1 MKRLLA
7 LLISCSC
14 IQAKSIVTDDLVDKF
29 AIIESNY
36 NYEAVGDK
44 GKAFGA
50 WQMHKFAVI
59 EGYSYLTKDVKS
71 KSSRD
76 SGIKEAI
83 NNWKSYAKHPFLSKE
98 IATSYMQILENQML
112 KEGVKPTPIK
122 LYMAWNMGFTG
133 ARSHRFNYESYSLD
147 NKRTSILR
155 RANQI
160 LSR

>member
-14 IQAKSIVTDDLVDKF
+14 LQAKSIVTDDLVDKF
-29 AIIESNY
+29 AMVESNH
-36 NYEAVGDK
+36 NHLAVGDG
-44 GKAFGA
+44 GKALGA
-50 WQMHKFAVI
+50 WQMHKDAVDESLNNLYRKTGNDFHSI
-59 EGYSYLTKDVKS
+59 GMGWNKVTMFDPLKSRMIAKAYMLT
-71 KSSRD
+71 
-76 SGIKEAI
+76 
-83 NNWKSYAKHPFLSKE
+83 
-98 IATSYMQILENQML
+98 LEEQMNKL
-112 KEGVKPTPIK
+112 GHKPTPIS
-122 LYMAWNMGFTG
+122 LYMAWNLGFTG